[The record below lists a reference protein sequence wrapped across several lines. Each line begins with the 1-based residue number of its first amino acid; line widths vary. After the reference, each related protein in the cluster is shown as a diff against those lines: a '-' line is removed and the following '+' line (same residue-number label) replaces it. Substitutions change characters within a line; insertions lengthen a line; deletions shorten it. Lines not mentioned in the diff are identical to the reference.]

1 MEFQVVMAELARA
14 TELLAGGDVDGAL
27 GLMAQLEDQAEGDV
41 AQAEVWARYATLF
54 DMLELPGEAQGAVA
68 RALMLDPKNA
78 RAHYLDGVHQMVD
91 GNFEDA
97 VSALHRAANLY
108 PQSDRYHMAEVYGN
122 LGYCHRQLG
131 DDERSEAYW
140 ELAEELDPGDPPTKV
155 VEEAA
160 PELPTQPPACGAL
173 DRVEALLKKAGVLK
187 ESESLYEGGS
197 AGGAQADEDVPEMW
211 ADDAPS
217 DLPDEF
223 WAIRD
228 EDDDKPRST
237 RPQVKSGGAP
247 RAAKQR
253 RPPRSKNPGRA
264 APPPEPRPREDPPL
278 QKGVPNH
285 PGEIK
290 RSVNLDI
297 LREDAPAALDPG

>member
-1 MEFQVVMAELARA
+1 MEFQVVMAELSRA

-27 GLMAQLEDQAEGDV
+27 DLMAQLENEAEGDV

-108 PQSDRYHMAEVYGN
+108 PQADRYHLAEVYGN

-140 ELAEELDPGDPPTKV
+140 ELAEELDPGEPPTKV

-197 AGGAQADEDVPEMW
+197 GEPTSVDDDVPEMW
-211 ADDAPS
+211 GDDAPS
-217 DLPDEF
+217 DLPDDF
-223 WAIRD
+223 WAIKD
-228 EDDDKPRST
+228 EDEGKGRAA
-237 RPQVKSGGAP
+237 RPQLKAGTPP
-247 RAAKQR
+247 RASKQR
-253 RPPRSKNPGRA
+253 RLPRG
-264 APPPEPRPREDPPL
+264 
-278 QKGVPNH
+278 KGSA
-285 PGEIK
+285 
-290 RSVNLDI
+290 RSTPK
-297 LREDAPAALDPG
+297 APAKTASPEGGAKPPWRDHKKRKP